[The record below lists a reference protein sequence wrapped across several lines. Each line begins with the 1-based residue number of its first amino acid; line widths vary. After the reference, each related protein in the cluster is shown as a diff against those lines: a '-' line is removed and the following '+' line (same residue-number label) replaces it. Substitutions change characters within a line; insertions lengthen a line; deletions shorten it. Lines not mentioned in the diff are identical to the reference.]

1 MAKTIFVFGSNTAG
15 VHGAGAAQYAYNK
28 KGARFGHGYGPSGE
42 SWAIP
47 TKDDNI
53 HSLPLD
59 LINCFVAG
67 FLAYATCK
75 RKMKFFV
82 TRIGCGLAG
91 YKDSEIAP
99 MFKGAPKNC
108 MFDIKWKVYL
118 GEDYDYFEEG
128 Q

>member
-1 MAKTIFVFGSNTAG
+1 MAKPIFVFGSNTAG

-53 HSLPLD
+53 YSLPLD

-108 MFDIKWKVYL
+108 MFDIKWKMYL

-128 Q
+128 A

>member
-1 MAKTIFVFGSNTAG
+1 MAKQCFVFGSNTAG

-28 KGARFGHGYGPSGE
+28 KGARYGHGYGLSGE

-53 HSLPLD
+53 QSLPLD

-67 FLAYATCK
+67 FLAFATVK
-75 RKMKFFV
+75 RKMNFMV

-91 YKDSEIAP
+91 YTDAEIAP
-99 MFKGAPKNC
+99 MFKGAPTNC
-108 MFDIKWKVYL
+108 MFDEAWRPYL
-118 GEDYDYFEEG
+118 GDNYKYFTHEA
-128 Q
+128 